1 MINIVSVDK
10 TRPLLYVC
18 LWIFLSALV
27 ILYNKYILS
36 VYNFNFPILL
46 TMIHMS
52 VSTILAT
59 IAIKSNLVDSIELDS
74 HNYIYG
80 VLPIALLFSGTL
92 SLGNSAYQYLSVS
105 FIQMLKALS
114 PVTVYLI
121 GCTLKTETFHSTL
134 LVVVC
139 IVSMGICI
147 ASYGEL
153 ALNYIGLT
161 LQLSSV
167 LVESTRITLIQILLQ
182 SRGLKLN
189 SITTLYYVAPASLIC
204 LTIPFCIF
212 ELPNVLVTDMTLF
225 NPLILLT
232 NALAAF
238 ALNLSVFLLIGQTS
252 ALTMNIAGVVK
263 DWMLI
268 ALSVVLFGSPVS
280 TLNLVGYSVA
290 FIGVCLYNYHKTK
303 FIN

>member
-1 MINIVSVDK
+1 MTSIDNI
-10 TRPLLYVC
+10 RPILYVS

-52 VSTILAT
+52 LSSILAT
-59 IAIKSNLVDSIELDS
+59 IAIKLHLVDTIQLDR
-74 HNYIYG
+74 HNYTRG

-121 GCTLKTETFHSTL
+121 GCMLKTEVYHNVML
-134 LVVVC
+134 GVVS
-139 IVSMGICI
+139 IVSVGICV

-153 ALNYIGLT
+153 AMNYIGLA
-161 LQLSSV
+161 LQLASV
-167 LVESTRITLIQILLQ
+167 LTESTRITLIQILLQ
-182 SRGLKLN
+182 SKGLKLN
-189 SITTLYYVAPASLIC
+189 SITTLYYVAPASLVC
-204 LTIPFCIF
+204 LSIPFCIF
-212 ELPNVLVTDMTLF
+212 ELPIVLQTDMSVY

-232 NALAAF
+232 NAVTAF
-238 ALNLSVFLLIGQTS
+238 ALNLSIFLLIGQTS
-252 ALTMNIAGVVK
+252 ALTMNIAGVIKGVYTCAMYTYIAYCCIN
-263 DWMLI
+263 MLY
-268 ALSVVLFGSPVS
+268 VY
-280 TLNLVGYSVA
+280 T
-290 FIGVCLYNYHKTK
+290 
-303 FIN
+303 